1 MISLEA
7 NEKTLR
13 EKDMALQPVP
23 LNTTPDETYFR
34 KSRLWQG
41 IPGIERTYGGRF
53 WRCFFSG
60 GNDEGP
66 DNYVAVEIS
75 DDACDTWSEPIVVI
89 DPPGNVRAFDPCL
102 WRTPSN
108 ELFLFWAQSYGGF
121 DGRAGCWYSV
131 CRDPDEAPNV
141 WTEPRRIADGVML
154 NKPTVLMN
162 GEWALPITLWGHVKS
177 SLNPNV
183 PNCLAKM
190 YVSSDQG
197 KTFEYRG
204 GVDMPNRWFDES
216 MILEK
221 NDGTLQMLTRRKDGI
236 GEAFS
241 HDGGRT
247 GGKIGKFCLGGP
259 NSRFHIRKLH
269 SGHILLINHWS
280 PDNRFDTPRGDD
292 PDYMAR
298 NNLAAFLSVDDGKTW
313 SAPLLLDERELVSYP
328 DAVQTPDDQIYI
340 IYDRERNVEKEL
352 LLARIT
358 EEDILRGKLVS
369 DGSFLR
375 KIISKLN

>member
-1 MISLEA
+1 MKKHCGRRTWHSSLFRLIQHLMKDISEKVGCGKEFLELNA
-7 NEKTLR
+7 LMVGVFGGAFSAAAMTRDLIITLQ
-13 EKDMALQPVP
+13 L
-23 LNTTPDETYFR
+23 
-34 KSRLWQG
+34 KSVTMRV
-41 IPGIERTYGGRF
+41 IR
-53 WRCFFSG
+53 
-60 GNDEGP
+60 
-66 DNYVAVEIS
+66 
-75 DDACDTWSEPIVVI
+75 SEPIVVI

-131 CRDPDEAPNV
+131 CRDPDEVPNV

-247 GGKIGKFCLGGP
+247 WGDIGKFCLGGP

>member
-131 CRDPDEAPNV
+131 CRDPDEVPNV

-247 GGKIGKFCLGGP
+247 WGKTTGVQTTDLT
-259 NSRFHIRKLH
+259 H
-269 SGHILLINHWS
+269 
-280 PDNRFDTPRGDD
+280 
-292 PDYMAR
+292 
-298 NNLAAFLSVDDGKTW
+298 LAAMILIIWRETTWQRFCRLMMGKHG
-313 SAPLLLDERELVSYP
+313 A
-328 DAVQTPDDQIYI
+328 
-340 IYDRERNVEKEL
+340 
-352 LLARIT
+352 
-358 EEDILRGKLVS
+358 LRFFWMNAN
-369 DGSFLR
+369 SFLIQMRCKRRTIKSTSFMTGSEMSKRSCCWRGSR
-375 KIISKLN
+375 KRIFCAGNWSQMDRF

>member
-1 MISLEA
+1 MVGVLA
-7 NEKTLR
+7 VL
-13 EKDMALQPVP
+13 
-23 LNTTPDETYFR
+23 
-34 KSRLWQG
+34 
-41 IPGIERTYGGRF
+41 
-53 WRCFFSG
+53 FSG

-131 CRDPDEAPNV
+131 CREPDEAPNV
-141 WTEPRRIADGVML
+141 WTEPIRIADGVML

-221 NDGTLQMLTRRKDGI
+221 MMVRYR
-236 GEAFS
+236 
-241 HDGGRT
+241 
-247 GGKIGKFCLGGP
+247 C
-259 NSRFHIRKLH
+259 
-269 SGHILLINHWS
+269 
-280 PDNRFDTPRGDD
+280 
-292 PDYMAR
+292 
-298 NNLAAFLSVDDGKTW
+298 
-313 SAPLLLDERELVSYP
+313 
-328 DAVQTPDDQIYI
+328 
-340 IYDRERNVEKEL
+340 
-352 LLARIT
+352 
-358 EEDILRGKLVS
+358 
-369 DGSFLR
+369 
-375 KIISKLN
+375 

>member
-1 MISLEA
+1 M
-7 NEKTLR
+7 
-13 EKDMALQPVP
+13 
-23 LNTTPDETYFR
+23 
-34 KSRLWQG
+34 
-41 IPGIERTYGGRF
+41 
-53 WRCFFSG
+53 
-60 GNDEGP
+60 
-66 DNYVAVEIS
+66 
-75 DDACDTWSEPIVVI
+75 I

-247 GGKIGKFCLGGP
+247 WGKIGKFCLGGP

>member
-1 MISLEA
+1 
-7 NEKTLR
+7 
-13 EKDMALQPVP
+13 
-23 LNTTPDETYFR
+23 
-34 KSRLWQG
+34 
-41 IPGIERTYGGRF
+41 
-53 WRCFFSG
+53 
-60 GNDEGP
+60 
-66 DNYVAVEIS
+66 
-75 DDACDTWSEPIVVI
+75 
-89 DPPGNVRAFDPCL
+89 
-102 WRTPSN
+102 
-108 ELFLFWAQSYGGF
+108 
-121 DGRAGCWYSV
+121 
-131 CRDPDEAPNV
+131 
-141 WTEPRRIADGVML
+141 
-154 NKPTVLMN
+154 
-162 GEWALPITLWGHVKS
+162 
-177 SLNPNV
+177 
-183 PNCLAKM
+183 
-190 YVSSDQG
+190 
-197 KTFEYRG
+197 
-204 GVDMPNRWFDES
+204 
-216 MILEK
+216 
-221 NDGTLQMLTRRKDGI
+221 MLTRRKDGI

-247 GGKIGKFCLGGP
+247 WGKIGKFCLGGP

-358 EEDILRGKLVS
+358 EEDILRRKLVS